1 MSQEGSPNADN
12 STQQMISAAVK
23 AQTEQAISA
32 CEDRILKDIEKS
44 VSEAV
49 ETKYKVVIAKF
60 GADEAKK
67 DSHLWQI
74 ILAIIPI
81 VLTVGLGWWVTRAQT
96 EIVRRIDDQKQDL
109 TTRLALTQEYQKRK
123 LDVYQACAKSMSILA
138 DSLQPLRMDP
148 KDLKAA
154 SDAVRD
160 LYDCTHNN
168 SLYTTKDIAEL
179 LDRVQA
185 DGIAVMQNASGGNV
199 NTDPLEQDII
209 AAERQMLKEL
219 TAVTVPLNPA
229 R

>member
-1 MSQEGSPNADN
+1 MQPKVPRGDSLFCAMRVEGSGKIRILSLFLYNFPSHPKSRKWTITHTKMTTLMSQEGSTNADN
-12 STQQMISAAVK
+12 STQQMILAAVK

-32 CEDRILKDIEKS
+32 CENRILEGIQKS

-49 ETKYKVVIAKF
+49 ETKYKVVIAKL

-74 ILAIIPI
+74 VLAIIPI

-148 KDLKAA
+148 KETLNK
-154 SDAVRD
+154 V
-160 LYDCTHNN
+160 
-168 SLYTTKDIAEL
+168 SLST
-179 LDRVQA
+179 
-185 DGIAVMQNASGGNV
+185 GI
-199 NTDPLEQDII
+199 
-209 AAERQMLKEL
+209 
-219 TAVTVPLNPA
+219 
-229 R
+229 